1 MQHVKAIGVRI
12 SMLDFSMVR
21 GIWQGR
27 RKAAPRG
34 RARDVRWRALALTA
48 GLIVAGGLTIAY
60 LPDGRRAPVAN
71 GSKEARAAHSR
82 EKTEAEIKQRFQQG
96 VTLLNAKQYE
106 QALAAFHRVIELAPT
121 MPEAHVN
128 TGFALIGLKRY
139 AVARDFFEGAI
150 ALRKDQV
157 NAYYG
162 MAEAL
167 EGLNDLPG
175 ALGAMRTYLHLAPA
189 DDPYRRKA
197 ESAVWEWEAKVAEMR
212 GKPVSAKQVKE
223 KH

>member
-1 MQHVKAIGVRI
+1 M
-12 SMLDFSMVR
+12 SMFDFSMVR
-21 GIWQGR
+21 SIWQGR
-27 RKAAPRG
+27 RKTSLRG
-34 RARDVRWRALALTA
+34 RARDVRLRALALTA
-48 GLIVAGGLTIAY
+48 VLIIAGGITIAY
-60 LPDGRRAPVAN
+60 LPDGLRTSVAD
-71 GSKEARAAHSR
+71 GSKEVRTAHSR
-82 EKTEAEIKQRFQQG
+82 EKTEAEIRQRFQQG
-96 VTLLNAKQYE
+96 VTMLNDKQYE
-106 QALAAFHRVIELAPT
+106 QALTAFHRVIELAPA

-212 GKPVSAKQVKE
+212 SKPVSTKQAKK
-223 KH
+223 KD

>member
-1 MQHVKAIGVRI
+1 MGT
-12 SMLDFSMVR
+12 
-21 GIWQGR
+21 
-27 RKAAPRG
+27 
-34 RARDVRWRALALTA
+34 ARDMRLRAFLLTA
-48 GLIVAGGLTIAY
+48 ALIIAGGLAIAY
-60 LPDGRRAPVAN
+60 LPDSLRTSTANRPEQARVA
-71 GSKEARAAHSR
+71 HLR

-96 VTLLNAKQYE
+96 VSNLNAKQYE
-106 QALAAFHRVIELAPT
+106 NALTSFHRVIELAPN

-128 TGFALIGLKRY
+128 AGFALIGLKRY
-139 AVARDFFEGAI
+139 AVAKDFFEGAL

-162 MAEAL
+162 LAEAL
-167 EGLNDLPG
+167 EGMDDLPG

-197 ESAVWEWEAKVAEMR
+197 ESAVWEWEAKMAEDR
-212 GKPVSAKQVKE
+212 RNASAAKQKK